1 MADVTSCEKP
11 FRPSAL
17 LFFFLGGGGGGLGF
31 VFTVNF

>member
-17 LFFFLGGGGGGLGF
+17 LFFFSGGGGEMGRLF
-31 VFTVNF
+31 PVKF